1 MPKVVMPKVFMPKVF
16 MPKVVMPD
24 SELTHEIGAARQ
36 ERTIIEQ
43 QHGVM
48 LATGDLRYRSLEGKL
63 TELWRA

>member
-1 MPKVVMPKVFMPKVF
+1 MPKVF
-16 MPKVVMPD
+16 MPD